1 MSSNESSSREYALDV
16 ELGERYYRGD
26 GQLEEQLIE
35 ETIAIIKKYIDRR
48 FDQGRRPAL
57 RAAHA
62 EATGRVCATFQVD
75 DDLRERAPDL
85 MRGVFATPGR
95 TYQAWIRFSNG
106 NSELQNHHL
115 PDPRGMAIKLLEV
128 VGDRLLQ
135 DERHTQDFILVN
147 RPVFF
152 GDDLERYNAALRQF
166 LSGGTVAQHW
176 SLTKLNLR
184 AAPVALRV
192 NLNLITNPL
201 FNQYWSMTPYR
212 LGTEPGKKLAVKY
225 TAIPNGQNP
234 ANVLARLLTF
244 LSPGFSLQHEMDK
257 VLRARAV
264 SFDFCIQRYRDSE
277 LTPIE
282 DCKTEWRERNSPPV
296 RVARIVVPS
305 HSATSAAR
313 RDFGEN
319 LSFNPWHG
327 LQAHRPLGAVNR
339 VRRKVYLEISN
350 HRHALNK
357 VAPREPSPRDRS
369 SPRLGDE

>member
-16 ELGERYYRGD
+16 ELGEHYYRGD
-26 GQLEEQLIE
+26 GELEEQLIE
-35 ETIAIIKKYIDRR
+35 ETIAIIKEYIDRR

-152 GDDLERYNAALRQF
+152 GDDLERY
-166 LSGGTVAQHW
+166 LSGSHF
-176 SLTKLNLR
+176 
-184 AAPVALRV
+184 AL
-192 NLNLITNPL
+192 
-201 FNQYWSMTPYR
+201 
-212 LGTEPGKKLAVKY
+212 
-225 TAIPNGQNP
+225 
-234 ANVLARLLTF
+234 
-244 LSPGFSLQHEMDK
+244 H
-257 VLRARAV
+257 
-264 SFDFCIQRYRDSE
+264 
-277 LTPIE
+277 TPI
-282 DCKTEWRERNSPPV
+282 DQLGNIVGYDTAGRVGRLVGGSVRYSERHIRGSRKSKYFRGRGRQIDYASPHERPSIIYPYQ
-296 RVARIVVPS
+296 RLAAISVVF
-305 HSATSAAR
+305 H
-313 RDFGEN
+313 
-319 LSFNPWHG
+319 
-327 LQAHRPLGAVNR
+327 
-339 VRRKVYLEISN
+339 SN
-350 HRHALNK
+350 HCTE
-357 VAPREPSPRDRS
+357 RETSMSRSQGVLIQLFTACSLFSRRPVIDRCDA
-369 SPRLGDE
+369 RN